1 MNDPSDQQRFPN
13 KMISIQSVTLCPP
26 ESGLAM
32 VWPGNMMIAI
42 PTKPPAIPNKEKR
55 LGRSLS
61 RVRNNAVQIGMLAPI
76 NDATPIG
83 TTFSASAIVPSP
95 MPSIKTPKKIAL
107 ANSLRDKRND
117 AQPFRIPMKINKARL
132 AATNLKDIDK
142 SGGIVSI
149 VNAIPI
155 YVVPQ
160 ATYIMPKPIA
170 TLVFI
175 ELLTGTHYC
184 AAKREN
190 TLGQFRFAETK
201 PVQI

>member
-1 MNDPSDQQRFPN
+1 M
-13 KMISIQSVTLCPP
+13 K
-26 ESGLAM
+26 
-32 VWPGNMMIAI
+32 
-42 PTKPPAIPNKEKR
+42 TK
-55 LGRSLS
+55 
-61 RVRNNAVQIGMLAPI
+61 
-76 NDATPIG
+76 
-83 TTFSASAIVPSP
+83 SA
-95 MPSIKTPKKIAL
+95 K
-107 ANSLRDKRND
+107 
-117 AQPFRIPMKINKARL
+117 L